1 MVIAIYRM
9 HYGIDFINKSVSSI
23 IKDVDQIFI
32 FYSKKP
38 WVIKDKVIYK
48 NKELNF
54 PSNPENVEVYL
65 NDNFKNQSK
74 IKIINFECETPLN
87 QFGILYQE
95 SLKYLKCTPNK
106 VLFMEPDMI
115 FPENGLK
122 TLIIEL
128 NLKFW
133 INSISTK
140 EIELWKHYDFTKND
154 SLRVPYRKRSG
165 GGAMLWKTD
174 IKIQTGF
181 SPKDYKKKIHF
192 SWFVEILNLG
202 FCINDKTM
210 LYKFLI
216 GLVYTKI
223 IGDSIPNEDWY
234 EDKWLKWDINTK
246 NLEQSV
252 GAEHRIPK
260 IIHYKIPSKFY
271 KILN

>member
-23 IKDVDQIFI
+23 IKDVDHIFI

-48 NKELNF
+48 NKELDF
-54 PSNPENVEVYL
+54 PTNPENVETYL
-65 NDNFKNQSK
+65 NNSFKKQSK

-87 QFGILYQE
+87 QFGILYE
-95 SLKYLKCTPNK
+95 KSLDYLEHTPNK

-115 FPENGLK
+115 FPENGLN

-154 SLRVPYRKRSG
+154 SFRVPYRKRSG
-165 GGAMLWKTD
+165 GGAILWKTNK
-174 IKIQTGF
+174 KIQTGF
-181 SPKDYKKKIHF
+181 SPKDHKKRIHF
-192 SWFVEILNLG
+192 SWLVEILNLG

-234 EDKWLKWDINTK
+234 ENKWLKWDINTK
-246 NLEQSV
+246 NLEQSI

-260 IIHYKIPSKFY
+260 IIHC
-271 KILN
+271 